1 MGMSQQQQVERTFQ
15 GQETA
20 SRPVEARSRKA
31 HVWLEGGDGGR
42 EEGAE
47 RLGPMLLAILSR
59 PGGLYSWEASVTRGW
74 GGSLERDKTTE

>member
-1 MGMSQQQQVERTFQ
+1 M
-15 GQETA
+15 
-20 SRPVEARSRKA
+20 
-31 HVWLEGGDGGR
+31 WLEGGDGGR

-59 PGGLYSWEASVTRGW
+59 PGGLHSWEASVTRGW